1 MLAVPL
7 ASTAAGACS
16 PRCPAVCEALHVLM
30 KHFET
35 FLVSVI
41 FRVTVKLLS

>member
-30 KHFET
+30 KHFKT
-35 FLVSVI
+35 LFSVI